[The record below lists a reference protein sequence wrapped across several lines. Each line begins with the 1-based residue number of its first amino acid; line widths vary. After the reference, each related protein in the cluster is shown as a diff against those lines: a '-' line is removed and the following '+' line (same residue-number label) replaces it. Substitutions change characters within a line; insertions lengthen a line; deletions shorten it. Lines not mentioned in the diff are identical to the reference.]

1 MKPLKW
7 TLLFALCA
15 AVIACGDNQ
24 ATVSEPVLRP
34 VRVAL
39 VAKNGDS
46 RQRSFTGISQSTQE
60 SRMSFKVGGTVIEL
74 PVQVGDRL
82 RENDLI
88 ARLNPSTYELTVQ
101 QSEASLA
108 QALASQRNADANYSR
123 AKELYEN
130 SNASRNDLDSAR
142 AAAESAQAQVRSARK
157 SLEIAQLNRS
167 YTRLEAASDCTVAS
181 LDIELNENVVAGNQI
196 ARVSC
201 GAGIE
206 VSLGVPESLIGG
218 VRQGMPAR
226 VRFDAI
232 GDRQFAGTITEVGI
246 GSSSASATYPVV
258 VTLTDTEAS
267 VRPSM
272 AAEVTIDFRSG
283 ASSAIAIPTSA
294 LIKDELG
301 TFVFVAV
308 PDSNGE
314 ALIERRDVS
323 AGELTEDGI
332 QILDGLVEGDRVVT
346 AGTTVI
352 RARQRVLLPGS

>member
-1 MKPLKW
+1 MNQKW
-7 TLLFALCA
+7 ILFLALSA
-15 AVIACGDNQ
+15 LIAGCGETQ
-24 ATVSEPVLRP
+24 TATGEPVLRP

-39 VAKNGDS
+39 VARNNDV

-60 SRMSFKVGGTVIEL
+60 SRMSFKVGGTVVEL

-82 RENDLI
+82 QAGDLI
-88 ARLNPSTYELTVQ
+88 ARMNPSTYDLNVQ

-108 QALASQRNADANYSR
+108 QAVANQRNANADYSR

-157 SLEIAQLNRS
+157 TLEIAQLNRS
-167 YTRLEAASDCTVAS
+167 YTRLDAAADCTVAS
-181 LDIELNENVVAGNQI
+181 LDVEINENVVAGSQI

-218 VRQGMPAR
+218 LRQGMAAQ
-226 VRFDAI
+226 VRFNAI
-232 GDRQFAGTITEVGI
+232 GDRLFEGTITEVGI
-246 GSSSASATYPVV
+246 GSSSGSATFPVV
-258 VTLTDTEAS
+258 VALTDPEPG

-272 AAEVTIDFRSG
+272 AAEVSFEFRSTG
-283 ASSAIAIPTSA
+283 LSAIAIPASA
-294 LIKDELG
+294 LVNDERG

-308 PDSNGE
+308 PDG
-314 ALIERRDVS
+314 AGQAVIERREVN
-323 AGELTEDGI
+323 AGELTADGI
-332 QILDGLVEGDRVVT
+332 QILNGLAEGDQVVT
-346 AGTTVI
+346 AGTSVI
-352 RARQRVLLPGS
+352 RASQRVLLPGS